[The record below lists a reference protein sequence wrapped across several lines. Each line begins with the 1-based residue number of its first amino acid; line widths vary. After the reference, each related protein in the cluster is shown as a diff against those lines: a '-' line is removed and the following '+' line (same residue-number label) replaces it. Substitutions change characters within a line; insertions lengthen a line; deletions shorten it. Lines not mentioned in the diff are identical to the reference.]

1 VVIDPRAL
9 FEEIDMLESRGVDVR
24 DRLKIADNAH
34 VLMPFHKSWDLAGE
48 RVRGEQKIGTTGR
61 GIGPCYV
68 DKVQRSGIRM
78 HDLCSENAALFRE
91 KLESRWKEYSE
102 LLAYK
107 GTEPLEDSGRV
118 FEEYREYGEK
128 IRPFLVRPVYFFEEA
143 HRRGQSIL
151 FEGAQGTSLD
161 VDFGTYPF
169 VTSSNPTIGG
179 VLTGAGIHPGFIDQI
194 WGVTKAYCTRVGCG
208 PFPSEADREMGERLR
223 RAGSEF
229 GATTGRPRRCGWLD
243 AVQLRY
249 ACLLNGVSHLVV
261 TKLDVLDELDEIK
274 IVTAYRKNGGI
285 VREFPSEIEFF
296 DDFEPVTES
305 LPGWKTSTGGALS
318 LSDLPEAARRYLNK
332 ISMLVDVPI
341 AAVSVGARRRQTFRT
356 E

>member
-1 VVIDPRAL
+1 
-9 FEEIDMLESRGVDVR
+9 
-24 DRLKIADNAH
+24 
-34 VLMPFHKSWDLAGE
+34 
-48 RVRGEQKIGTTGR
+48 
-61 GIGPCYV
+61 
-68 DKVQRSGIRM
+68 
-78 HDLCSENAALFRE
+78 
-91 KLESRWKEYSE
+91 
-102 LLAYK
+102 
-107 GTEPLEDSGRV
+107 
-118 FEEYREYGEK
+118 
-128 IRPFLVRPVYFFEEA
+128 
-143 HRRGQSIL
+143 
-151 FEGAQGTSLD
+151 